1 MVILETGTQYKQ
13 PNNIPNRINPMS
25 NNILKPLTVESATPE
40 VRSTLQNIQK
50 GFGFVPNLMA
60 TFANSPAVLH
70 GYLGL
75 DAAWE
80 KGTFTPIE
88 RQLVLLAASVTND
101 CGYCVAAH
109 STVLKAFLKVSPEV
123 VAAVRNGDRLENT
136 RHEALV
142 NFAKEVV
149 SQRGRASEASVQAF
163 LAAGYTAPQVMEV
176 LLGVAL
182 KTISNYLDH
191 LNPTP
196 LDAAFA
202 AEAK

>member
-1 MVILETGTQYKQ
+1 MK
-13 PNNIPNRINPMS
+13 NNLLHPVTI
-25 NNILKPLTVESATPE
+25 ESAAPE
-40 VRSTLQNIQK
+40 VRATLQKVQAEL
-50 GFGFVPNLMA
+50 GFVPNLMA
-60 TFANSPAVLH
+60 TFANSPTVLH

-80 KGTFTPIE
+80 QGSFTPVE
-88 RQLVLLAASVTND
+88 RQLILLAVSVAND

-109 STVLKAFLKVSPEV
+109 STVLKAFLKTAPEV
-123 VAAVRNGDRLENT
+123 VSAVRSGRPLENA
-136 RHEALV
+136 RHEVLV
-142 NFAKEVV
+142 KFAKEVV
-149 SQRGRASEASVQAF
+149 NQRGHVSEATVQAF
-163 LAAGYTAPQVMEV
+163 LAAGYTAPQMMEV

-191 LNPTP
+191 FNPAP

>member
-1 MVILETGTQYKQ
+1 
-13 PNNIPNRINPMS
+13 MS
-25 NNILKPLTVESATPE
+25 NNILKPLSIESAAPE
-40 VRSTLQNIQK
+40 VRPTLQNIQK

-60 TFANSPAVLH
+60 TFANSPTVLH
-70 GYLGL
+70 AYLGL

-109 STVLKAFLKVSPEV
+109 STALKAFLKVSPEA
-123 VAAVRNGDRLENT
+123 VAAVRSGHPLENV
-136 RHEALV
+136 RYEALV
-142 NFAKEVV
+142 KFTKEVV
-149 SQRGRASEASVQAF
+149 SQRGHVSEATTQAF
-163 LAAGYTAPQVMEV
+163 LAAGYTASQVMEV

-191 LNPTP
+191 INPTP
-196 LDAAFA
+196 LDSAFA